1 MVSNLHY
8 YFLFYGRLLFF
19 CPHRDTILEESF
31 LWILYIFLS
40 SAPFLNIFLIL
51 KATHLHIFHKKLTV
65 RLQLHNNSHNSLFL
79 TTVRR
84 TLPTEGA
91 PVWRCHARAIRVL
104 ITAQGGRQVDAP
116 QVLLY
121 IDKGMSFYLF

>member
-19 CPHRDTILEESF
+19 CPIRDTILEESF

-65 RLQLHNNSHNSLFL
+65 RLQLHNNSHNSVFL
-79 TTVRR
+79 TTVYQWYTINIFNRR
-84 TLPTEGA
+84 FFSQENWIFLSYKIAKFGLKIA
-91 PVWRCHARAIRVL
+91 LSAKIHKK
-104 ITAQGGRQVDAP
+104 QV
-116 QVLLY
+116 
-121 IDKGMSFYLF
+121 I